1 VGVHITSDYSPT
13 TTTQKANSPM
23 SISNNFTTCTRRAAF
38 GFLGASSLVAL
49 LTACDDEDK
58 PGARPSTTTSSATA
72 PETEPPEPTDS
83 PSAAPSSSGPKYS
96 GKSKAPAGEFRAA
109 DIYGPAQNVP
119 KPTNPPGYTEPTLD
133 GMMKS
138 MKAWTQWRNY
148 GMQTGDYTEAYK
160 FVSKNLVEEINAY
173 NADAKLYHD
182 GGWIIGGEQRSYDFR
197 NDPVHQGNG
206 VYSWDFFVGWSYI
219 ITVGADGRHK
229 RSRNTNYA
237 DNLYT
242 LTVHY
247 EETGWIIDSI
257 TRKQAQK

>member
-1 VGVHITSDYSPT
+1 MGVHITSDYSPT

-58 PGARPSTTTSSATA
+58 PGARPSTTTSSAAA
-72 PETEPPEPTDS
+72 PETEPPEPADS

-160 FVSKNLVEEINAY
+160 FVSKTSSKRLMLTTQMQNCTTTVAGLSAVSSALMISEMTPFIRVTACIP
-173 NADAKLYHD
+173 
-182 GGWIIGGEQRSYDFR
+182 GIS
-197 NDPVHQGNG
+197 
-206 VYSWDFFVGWSYI
+206 SWDGPIS
-219 ITVGADGRHK
+219 
-229 RSRNTNYA
+229 
-237 DNLYT
+237 LP
-242 LTVHY
+242 
-247 EETGWIIDSI
+247 
-257 TRKQAQK
+257 

>member
-1 VGVHITSDYSPT
+1 
-13 TTTQKANSPM
+13 
-23 SISNNFTTCTRRAAF
+23 
-38 GFLGASSLVAL
+38 
-49 LTACDDEDK
+49 
-58 PGARPSTTTSSATA
+58 
-72 PETEPPEPTDS
+72 
-83 PSAAPSSSGPKYS
+83 
-96 GKSKAPAGEFRAA
+96 
-109 DIYGPAQNVP
+109 
-119 KPTNPPGYTEPTLD
+119 
-133 GMMKS
+133 MMKS

>member
-1 VGVHITSDYSPT
+1 MGVHITSDYSPT

-23 SISNNFTTCTRRAAF
+23 SISDNFTTCTRRAAF

-58 PGARPSTTTSSATA
+58 PGARPSTTTSSAAA
-72 PETEPPEPTDS
+72 PETEPPEPADS

-138 MKAWTQWRNY
+138 IKAWTQWRNY

-219 ITVGADGRHK
+219 RRRRWPA
-229 RSRNTNYA
+229 
-237 DNLYT
+237 
-242 LTVHY
+242 
-247 EETGWIIDSI
+247 
-257 TRKQAQK
+257 QAQQEYQLCR